1 MAFIMT
7 RIDCGDY
14 DAWKEMFDLDL
25 PGVRKS
31 ALGWRL
37 YRSVANPAEVFI
49 QVEFASAEEAKTGRE
64 RLLAAGFSSVFPTGP
79 GRRSSSK
86 RRPSPAEP
94 RTARTMPNRTWRAT
108 GSMERALLPG
118 SFRSRPVSRIL
129 SG

>member
-14 DAWKEMFDLDL
+14 DAWKEMFDQDL

-64 RLLAAGFSSVFPTGP
+64 RLLAAGGS
-79 GRRSSSK
+79 
-86 RRPSPAEP
+86 
-94 RTARTMPNRTWRAT
+94 RA
-108 GSMERALLPG
+108 
-118 SFRSRPVSRIL
+118 FSRPVRADGRRASGGRHPLSHEPREQCPTGRGGHNRIASTWKEPCCRAL
-129 SG
+129 SVAGL

>member
-7 RIDCGDY
+7 RIDSGDY
-14 DAWKEMFDLDL
+14 DAWKEMFDQDL

-64 RLLAAGFSSVFPTGP
+64 RLLAAGVLERFPDRTGP
-79 GRRSSSK
+79 TVVEQ
-86 RRPSPAEP
+86 AEAVI
-94 RTARTMPNRTWRAT
+94 R
-108 GSMERALLPG
+108 
-118 SFRSRPVSRIL
+118 
-129 SG
+129 